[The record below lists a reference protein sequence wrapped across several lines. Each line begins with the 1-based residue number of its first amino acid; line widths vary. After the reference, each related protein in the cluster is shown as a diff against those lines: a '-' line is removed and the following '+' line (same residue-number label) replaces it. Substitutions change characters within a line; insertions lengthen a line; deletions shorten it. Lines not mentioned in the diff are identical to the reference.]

1 MGVHPAN
8 HGERESMS
16 DAQVQINHADI
27 EAQAKQLGNL
37 KNELE
42 TTLQNCDNQ
51 IKNLHDSGA
60 FTGLS
65 GASFTETFNE
75 WHLSAQKT
83 IALMDDFGQHL
94 TKTSVAFG
102 EVDQAFSVKI

>member
-1 MGVHPAN
+1 
-8 HGERESMS
+8 MS
-16 DAQVQINHADI
+16 DGQVQINHADI
-27 EAQAKQLGNL
+27 EAQAKHLSTLKTQL
-37 KNELE
+37 ES
-42 TTLQNCDNQ
+42 TLRDCDNQ

-83 IALMDDFGQHL
+83 IALMESFGHHL
-94 TKTSVAFG
+94 SKTSAAFAQ
-102 EVDQAFSVKI
+102 VDQAFSVKL

>member
-1 MGVHPAN
+1 
-8 HGERESMS
+8 MS

-27 EAQAKQLGNL
+27 EAQAKQLSTL
-37 KNELE
+37 KEELRS
-42 TTLQNCDNQ
+42 TLQSCDNQ

-65 GASFTETFNE
+65 GATFTETFNE

-83 IALMDDFGQHL
+83 IGLMEDFGLHL
-94 TKTSVAFG
+94 TNTSAAFA

>member
-1 MGVHPAN
+1 
-8 HGERESMS
+8 MS

-27 EAQAKQLGNL
+27 ETQAKKLSML
-37 KNELE
+37 KHELE
-42 TTLQNCDNQ
+42 TTLQSCDNQ

-65 GASFTETFNE
+65 GSSFTATFNE

-83 IALMDDFGQHL
+83 IALMHDFGLHL
-94 TKTSVAFG
+94 GKTSAAFA